1 MRIINVDLS
10 WLTASNGSSLADC
23 VQLTIHPHRNLEKQ
37 VGESA
42 EVPVLGDD
50 LGDDLG
56 FHLGD
61 DLDHRH
67 LGQIQL

>member
-1 MRIINVDLS
+1 MQIINMDVS
-10 WLTASNGSSLADC
+10 WLTASNSSSLADC
-23 VQLTIHPHRNLEKQ
+23 VQLSIHPHRNLEKQ

-42 EVPVLGDD
+42 EVPVLDDD
-50 LGDDLG
+50 LGDDLE

-67 LGQIQL
+67 LGQFQL

>member
-1 MRIINVDLS
+1 M
-10 WLTASNGSSLADC
+10 
-23 VQLTIHPHRNLEKQ
+23 
-37 VGESA
+37 GESA

-50 LGDDLG
+50 LGEDLGDDLR

-67 LGQIQL
+67 LGQSQL